1 MRNFCV
7 AIIVAALVTMASAG
21 AGARTSQPASTA
33 PAPVIEID
41 DVQRFYA
48 LYDEMHGHPTADA
61 LQHRYI
67 EGGSDGLRTLARLRN
82 VTGQAIADA
91 MAKQP
96 TIYAQARECI
106 EALPRART
114 RLSAALEEL
123 KQAYPEARFPPITIA
138 IGKGKPVGV
147 GGRDTG
153 VQIAA
158 EALCANAWINPDT
171 EDRFVRVIA
180 HEFAHVQQRV
190 SFSES
195 DGATVLSASLEEGA
209 AEFVTEL
216 TTGSVAYAYMARL
229 VDGREKEIETAFAAD
244 IDNTDLSGWLY
255 NSTPEKPA
263 DLGYWVGYRIVKSYY
278 QRADDKR
285 EALRDIFEMT
295 DPATFLAE
303 SGWRPGMQ
311 LD

>member
-1 MRNFCV
+1 MRNFSV
-7 AIIVAALVTMASAG
+7 AITLVAVAATMAS
-21 AGARTSQPASTA
+21 AGARTSQPASAA
-33 PAPVIEID
+33 PQPVVEID

-67 EGGSDGLRTLARLRN
+67 EGGSAGLRTLARLRN
-82 VTGQAIADA
+82 VSGQAIADA
-91 MAKQP
+91 IAKRP
-96 TIYAQARECI
+96 TMYAQTRECI
-106 EALPRART
+106 GALPRART
-114 RLSAALEEL
+114 RLSAALAKL
-123 KQAYPEARFPPITIA
+123 KQAYPEARFPSITIA

-244 IDNTDLSGWLY
+244 IDKTDLSGWLY

>member
-1 MRNFCV
+1 VRNFSIAMV
-7 AIIVAALVTMASAG
+7 AVALAMMATA
-21 AGARTSQPASTA
+21 ATQASQHVSPATE
-33 PAPVIEID
+33 PVIEIH
-41 DVQRFYA
+41 DVERFYE
-48 LYDEMHGHPTADA
+48 LYDEMDGRPTADV

-67 EGGSDGLRTLARLRN
+67 EAGSDGLRTLARLRN

-91 MAKQP
+91 IAKKADM
-96 TIYAQARECI
+96 YAKTRECI

-114 RLSAALEEL
+114 RLSMALQEL
-123 KQAYPEARFPPITIA
+123 RNAYPEARFPSITIA

-153 VQIAA
+153 VQIGA

-195 DGATVLSASLEEGA
+195 ENATVLSASLEEGA

-216 TTGSVAYAYMARL
+216 TTGAVAYAYMSGL
-229 VDGREKEIETAFAAD
+229 VAGRENEIETAFVAD
-244 IDNTDLSGWLY
+244 MDKTDLSQWLY
-255 NSTPEKPA
+255 NSTPERPG

-285 EALRDIFEMT
+285 RALHDIFEMT
-295 DPATFLAE
+295 DAKAFLAK
-303 SGWRPGMQ
+303 SGWRPGVV

>member
-1 MRNFCV
+1 VRNSIIAITLV
-7 AIIVAALVTMASAG
+7 ALATMAS
-21 AGARTSQPASTA
+21 AGARTSQPASAA
-33 PAPVIEID
+33 PEPVIEID

-67 EGGSDGLRTLARLRN
+67 EGGSAGLRTLARLRN
-82 VTGQAIADA
+82 VSGQAIADA
-91 MAKQP
+91 IAKRP
-96 TIYAQARECI
+96 TMYAQTRECI
-106 EALPRART
+106 KALPRART
-114 RLSAALEEL
+114 RLSAALAKL

-153 VQIAA
+153 VQIGA

-180 HEFAHVQQRV
+180 HEFAHVQQREA
-190 SFSES
+190 FSEKEN
-195 DGATVLSASLEEGA
+195 ATVLSASLEEGA

-216 TTGSVAYAYMARL
+216 TTGSVAYAYMDGL
-229 VDGREKEIETAFAAD
+229 ITGREKEIETAFAAD
-244 IDNTDLSGWLY
+244 MGKTDLSQWLY
-255 NSTPEKPA
+255 NSTPEHPA

-278 QRADDKR
+278 QRAQDR
-285 EALRDIFEMT
+285 RQALRDILEMT
-295 DPATFLAE
+295 DPEAFVAR
-303 SGWRPGMQ
+303 SGWQPGVV

>member
-1 MRNFCV
+1 VRNFSV
-7 AIIVAALVTMASAG
+7 AIIVVALATMAS
-21 AGARTSQPASTA
+21 AGARTSQPASA
-33 PAPVIEID
+33 DSEPVIEIE

-48 LYDEMHGHPTADA
+48 LYDEMHGYPTADA

-82 VTGQAIADA
+82 VSGQAIADA
-91 MAKQP
+91 IAKRP
-96 TIYAQARECI
+96 TMYAQTRGCI

-114 RLSAALEEL
+114 RLSAALEKL

-153 VQIAA
+153 VQIGA

-180 HEFAHVQQRV
+180 HEFAHVQQRA

-195 DGATVLSASLEEGA
+195 EDATVLSASLEEGA

-244 IDNTDLSGWLY
+244 IDKTDLSGWLY

-285 EALRDIFEMT
+285 QALRDIFEMT
-295 DPATFLAE
+295 DPKTFLAE

>member
-1 MRNFCV
+1 VRNFRV
-7 AIIVAALVTMASAG
+7 AIIVLALATVASA
-21 AGARTSQPASTA
+21 AAPASQLASAA
-33 PAPVIEID
+33 PEPVIEIG
-41 DVQRFYA
+41 DVQRFYE
-48 LYDEMHGHPTADA
+48 LYDEMHGHPSAEA

-67 EGGSDGLRTLARLRN
+67 EGGSDGLRTLARLRS

-91 MAKQP
+91 VTKRP
-96 TIYAQARECI
+96 DIYEQTRGCI
-106 EALPRART
+106 EALPRAKT
-114 RLSAALEEL
+114 RLSTALEKL
-123 KQAYPEARFPPITIA
+123 KNAYPEARFPPITIA

-153 VQIAA
+153 VQIGA
-158 EALCANAWINPDT
+158 EALCANAWINPNT

-190 SFSES
+190 AFSEA
-195 DGATVLSASLEEGA
+195 DNATVLSASLEEGA

-229 VDGREKEIETAFAAD
+229 VAGREKEIETAFAAD
-244 IDNTDLSGWLY
+244 MDKTDLSGWLY

-278 QRADDKR
+278 HHADDKSQ
-285 EALRDIFEMT
+285 ALRDIFEMT
-295 DPATFLAE
+295 DPSTFLAE
-303 SGWRPGMQ
+303 SGWRPGIK